1 MTLVPSLLQAIV
13 LMDGEALVLHVGDKP
28 YVVAESGQVT
38 LANTPLTATSIG
50 EVIHELLPP
59 ESRRVLEEVGATQ
72 CLLPENPLFPGERFS
87 VVAARGGNDLW
98 LEIRRS
104 LEPHD
109 GYVIRRTAATTLPEP
124 ASRSDERRA
133 SAQAPGRIIEPALAD
148 SESHPAVVLPLTR
161 NPVKADVPPPLADH
175 AMSGV
180 DRLLRLAAARGAS
193 TVYLV
198 SGARPSIRLDGE
210 VQVLDGAPCSA
221 RTTSSRC
228 C

>member
-38 LANTPLTATSIG
+38 LANAPLTATSIG
-50 EVIHELLPP
+50 EVIHELLPL

-109 GYVIRRTAATTLPEP
+109 EHMIRRT
-124 ASRSDERRA
+124 
-133 SAQAPGRIIEPALAD
+133 
-148 SESHPAVVLPLTR
+148 
-161 NPVKADVPPPLADH
+161 
-175 AMSGV
+175 
-180 DRLLRLAAARGAS
+180 
-193 TVYLV
+193 
-198 SGARPSIRLDGE
+198 
-210 VQVLDGAPCSA
+210 
-221 RTTSSRC
+221 
-228 C
+228 